1 MSINKKQ
8 MVWLVV
14 ITAVLLTFSLALPPA
29 GNCCRAAWSVAGA
42 AWSARAMVALR
53 SAIGQPVVGAVQNGA
68 TLCSGFLCGA
78 DAPPINDPDFYIY
91 LPVTIR

>member
-1 MSINKKQ
+1 MSIHKKQ

-14 ITAVLLTFSLALPPA
+14 ITAVLLTFSLVAAGGELLPRSLVSSGGGMVSQ
-29 GNCCRAAWSVAGA
+29 GN
-42 AWSARAMVALR
+42 VALH
-53 SAIGQPVVGAVQNGA
+53 SAIGQPVVGVVQNGA